1 MSQKIK
7 RLGCLLFI
15 LIGSCL
21 SITAV
26 TLWTQIWI
34 LPSQANV
41 TTTLAQMYEDD
52 QAIRV
57 SGFDSPA
64 NLAQL
69 LLGDWIRVNKTRRI
83 VEADLLATA
92 EDYANAAKIL
102 QHSDRAEDY
111 LTAQNL
117 SLTAYEMGDLSMLR
131 HSALAEDRYL
141 IAIGKP
147 QKYGTQFECNGNDGW
162 QLSPIDPAIADDER
176 REMDVDPLAE
186 LEAKMDELNDA
197 TNSTCTLDAETMQLV
212 ETIMDN

>member
-7 RLGCLLFI
+7 KSGCLLFV

-26 TLWTQIWI
+26 TLLTQIWI

-41 TTTLAQMYEDD
+41 TTTLTQMYEDD
-52 QAIRV
+52 QAIRA
-57 SGFDSPA
+57 SGLDSPA
-64 NLAQL
+64 NLARF

-83 VEADLLATA
+83 VDADLLTTA
-92 EDYANAAKIL
+92 EDYANAARIL
-102 QHSDRAEDY
+102 QHGNRAEDY

-117 SLTAYEMGDLSMLR
+117 SLTAYDLGDLSMLR

-147 QKYGTQFECNGNDGW
+147 QKYGTQFKCSGDDGW
-162 QLSPIDPAIADDER
+162 QLSPIDPAISDDGR
-176 REMDVDPLAE
+176 RQMDIEPLAE
-186 LEAKMDELNDA
+186 LDAKMIELNEA
-197 TNSTCTLDAETMQLV
+197 TNATCTLDSDTMRLV
-212 ETIMDN
+212 ETIMGE